1 MNFARSILIAMTAIA
16 AFTSVPTGRAQAA
29 GFDGTWSVLV
39 ITDQGTC
46 DRAYRYPVRISHG
59 KVGHTDPTSSFNIGG
74 RVASSGAVSVFV
86 SRGNQRADG
95 VGRLVRVRRRRQME
109 VGQRRMFRP
118 LDGRTPW
125 LRPNAK
131 FLTD

>member
-16 AFTSVPTGRAQAA
+16 ALASAPTGRAQAA

-59 KVGHTDPTSSFNIGG
+59 KVGHTDPTSSFSIGG
-74 RVASSGAVSVFV
+74 RVASGGVVNVSV

-95 VGRLVRVRRRRQME
+95 IGRLSGSGGGGKWKSGRGECSGRWTAERR
-109 VGQRRMFRP
+109 G
-118 LDGRTPW
+118 
-125 LRPNAK
+125 
-131 FLTD
+131 

>member
-16 AFTSVPTGRAQAA
+16 ALTSIPTGRAQAA

-59 KVGHTDPTSSFNIGG
+59 KVGHTD
-74 RVASSGAVSVFV
+74 RHEFV
-86 SRGNQRADG
+86 QY
-95 VGRLVRVRRRRQME
+95 RRPRR
-109 VGQRRMFRP
+109 
-118 LDGRTPW
+118 
-125 LRPNAK
+125 K
-131 FLTD
+131 